1 MANLI
6 KQLGQRTIELG
17 QRGSRKVRSPENSKL
32 YQKLRGLGRSSQ
44 DKLLSVNAVFP
55 FDLFPD
61 TITIDRTK
69 VTVIKRNF
77 FFVEQKSS
85 ISTEDLLNVE
95 MGLGPFFGTIKLH
108 SRFFVDGQLEV
119 RFLWRDQA
127 RQVERICQAII
138 IARQHGIDIAKIPR
152 DELMGEL
159 YRIGK
164 R

>member
-1 MANLI
+1 MANI
-6 KQLGQRTIELG
+6 IRQLGRRTIEAG
-17 QRGSRKVRSPENSKL
+17 QKSRDRLRPDNTKL
-32 YQKLRGLGRSSQ
+32 YRKLKNLGKSTQ
-44 DKLLSVNAVFP
+44 DKLIKVDAVFP

-61 TITIDRTK
+61 TIIIDRAK

-119 RFLWRDQA
+119 RFLWRKDA
-127 RQVERICQAII
+127 RLVERILQAII
-138 IARQHGIDIAKIPR
+138 IARQHGIDVAEIPR
-152 DELMGEL
+152 EDLLAELH
-159 YRIGK
+159 RIG
-164 R
+164 RR